1 MTISFTLQKREPYR
15 AQLVAVNEPNG
26 IAAIFALGFIAA
38 LTFTAATVESIRY
51 FNRHTGTHETEGI
64 YGESF
69 LRWAYGNPLGK
80 LSLHAF
86 VKRPAFSKW
95 YGWRM
100 SKPESAARVEPFV
113 RKYGLDPEDFAN
125 PLSSYGSFN
134 EFFFRKLKPSARP
147 IDPAP
152 VVFPADGRHLGF
164 PDISKIDSFFVK
176 GQRFDLAALL
186 DDAALATKYATGSL
200 VLSRLCPVDYHR
212 FHFPAA
218 GTPSKTRLING
229 PLFSVSPI
237 ALAQNLSYIWKN
249 KRTLTELKTETLG
262 TILLLEIG
270 ATCVGT
276 IEQTFTPGTPVEK
289 GAEKGYFAFGGSSTI
304 TIFEPGIVA
313 LSNDLNENSAA
324 QTELYARVG
333 SAMATVP
340 S

>member
-1 MTISFTLQKREPYR
+1 MIRRESGRVSP
-15 AQLVAVNEPNG
+15 
-26 IAAIFALGFIAA
+26 IFALGFIAA
-38 LTFTAATVESIRY
+38 LPFTAVTVDSIRY
-51 FNRHTGTHETEGI
+51 YNRHTGTHETEEI
-64 YGESF
+64 YGEGF
-69 LRWAYGNPLGK
+69 LRWAYGNPLGN

-100 SKPESAARVEPFV
+100 SKPESAQRVLPFIA
-113 RKYGLDPEDFAN
+113 KYGLNPDDFAET
-125 PLSSYGSFN
+125 PRSFRSFN
-134 EFFFRKLKPSARP
+134 EFFFRKLKTAARP
-147 IDPAP
+147 IDAAP

-164 PDISKIDSFFVK
+164 PDISAIDSFFVK
-176 GQRFDLAALL
+176 GQRFDLAGLL
-186 DDAALATKYATGSL
+186 DNAALAAKYAKGSL

-218 GTPSKTRLING
+218 GTPSETRLING

-237 ALAQNLSYIWKN
+237 ALARNLSYLWTN
-249 KRTLTELKTETLG
+249 KRTLTELKTEDFG

-276 IEQTFTPGTPVEK
+276 IQQTFTPGQPVAK

-304 TIFEPGIVA
+304 TIFEPGAVTLA
-313 LSNDLNENSAA
+313 TDLLEHSAR

-333 SAMATVP
+333 SALAT
-340 S
+340 SRS